1 MKRFKETTRLVVT
14 ALAFCLIFAISM
26 IAEAATYRPGVTYVD
41 PEVNSKN
48 EYYSVLQKRMYTYDE
63 AYVDVIYPKGAA
75 LSVKSSKKA
84 LQAAVI
90 SQTFE
95 NYTHSEKTKVYV
107 NVTPDPAKVQTTFY
121 YLTKDGSKWEL
132 KQEGDRFYKM
142 LDNNKVYLVPNR
154 TERYVYKGYAVKV
167 AELSQQG
174 VWDYDEKRS
183 DGYYKVYD
191 LYDAGDGK
199 GYYYNNRYTWATPVN
214 AQVVCTPDGQMDYE
228 YSTARIQLTSTKAG
242 NYTVSISA
250 NGQTRKL
257 KVCVTTYGGNRVVS
271 AVLGKTVL
279 TKSTRKAS
287 DKAST
292 ETYVSDYRVSSSLKS
307 GKLKIKADKGIKIT
321 GLIVA
326 TVNKDGKAVYKKV
339 KNGGKISLSQAVSKS
354 TSPNGYYN
362 CSSRKHTYVYI
373 SYKDKNL
380 GTYTTYAVTN
390 KHGVKQIKR
399 TIKYASNSKK
409 YVNYLSYGDNYGY
422 SMDIWS
428 Y

>member
-1 MKRFKETTRLVVT
+1 MKRFKETMRLVVT
-14 ALAFCLIFAISM
+14 ALAFCLLFTISIM
-26 IAEAATYRPGVTYVD
+26 AEAATYRPGVTYVD

-63 AYVDVIYPKGAA
+63 DYVDVIYPKGAS
-75 LSVKSSKKA
+75 LSVKSSKKT
-84 LQAAVI
+84 LQATVI

-95 NYTHSEKTKVYV
+95 NSYNESARVYV
-107 NVTPDPAKVQTTFY
+107 NAAPDPSKVQTTFY
-121 YLTKDGSKWEL
+121 YLTKDGRKWEL
-132 KQEGDRFYKM
+132 TQEGDRFYRM
-142 LDNNKVYLVPNR
+142 LDGNKVYLTPNR

-167 AELSQQG
+167 AELSQQY

-183 DGYYKVYD
+183 DGYYKVYS

-199 GYYYNNRYTWATPVN
+199 GYYYENWSGRTLINN
-214 AQVVCTPDGQMDYE
+214 QVTYTPDGQMDYE
-228 YSTARIQLTSTKAG
+228 YSKARIQLTSTKAG

-271 AVLGKTVL
+271 AALGKAAL

-339 KNGGKISLSQAVSKS
+339 KNGGKISLSQTVSKS
-354 TSPNGYYN
+354 TSTNGYYSR
-362 CSSRKHTYVYI
+362 SSRKHTYVYV

-409 YVNYLSYGDNYGY
+409 YVDYLNYGNYGY

>member
-14 ALAFCLIFAISM
+14 ALAFCLLLTISM
-26 IAEAATYRPGVTYVD
+26 MAEAATYRPGTVYVD
-41 PEVNSKN
+41 PEVNSKQ

-63 AYVDVIYPKGAA
+63 AYVDVIYPKGAS
-75 LSVKSSKKA
+75 LSVKSNKKA
-84 LQAAVI
+84 LQATVI
-90 SQTFE
+90 SQTYE
-95 NYTHSEKTKVYV
+95 NLYSDDARVYV
-107 NVTPDPAKVQTTFY
+107 NAAPDPSTVQTTYY
-121 YLTKDGSKWEL
+121 YLTKNGSKWAL
-132 KQEGDRFYKM
+132 TQEGDRFYRM

-154 TERYVYKGYAVKV
+154 TEKYVYKGYAVKV
-167 AELSQQG
+167 AELSQL
-174 VWDYDEKRS
+174 VWSYQYDEKRS
-183 DGYYKVYD
+183 DGYYRVYN

-199 GYYYNNRYTWATPVN
+199 GYYYESSGRTLINN
-214 AQVVCTPDGQMDYE
+214 QVTYTPDGQVDYE
-228 YSTARIQLTSTKAG
+228 YSKARIQLTSTKAG

-257 KVCVTTYGGNRVVS
+257 KVSVTAYGGDRVVS
-271 AVLGKTVL
+271 ATLGKTTL
-279 TKSTRKAS
+279 KKSARKAS

-292 ETYVSDYRVSSSLKS
+292 MSYVSDYRISSSLKS
-307 GKLKIKADKGIKIT
+307 GKLKIKADKGIQIT

-339 KNGGKISLSQAVSKS
+339 KNGGKISLSQNLASKS
-354 TSPNGYYN
+354 TLVSGYYN
-362 CSSRKHTYVYI
+362 RSSRKHTYIYV

-399 TIKYASNSKK
+399 TIKYASDSKK
-409 YVNYLSYGDNYGY
+409 YVDYLTYGNGY

>member
-14 ALAFCLIFAISM
+14 ALAFCLLFTISIM
-26 IAEAATYRPGVTYVD
+26 AEAATYRPGVTYVD

-63 AYVDVIYPKGAA
+63 DYVDVIYPKGAS
-75 LSVKSSKKA
+75 LSVKSSKKT
-84 LQAAVI
+84 LQTTVI

-95 NYTHSEKTKVYV
+95 NSYNESARVYV
-107 NVTPDPAKVQTTFY
+107 NAAPDPSKVQTTFY
-121 YLTKDGSKWEL
+121 YLTKDGRKWEL
-132 KQEGDRFYKM
+132 TQEGDRFYRM
-142 LDNNKVYLVPNR
+142 LDSNKVYLTPNR

-167 AELSQQG
+167 AELSQQH

-199 GYYYNNRYTWATPVN
+199 GYYYKNWAGKTLVNN
-214 AQVVCTPDGQMDYE
+214 QVTYTPDGQMDYE
-228 YSTARIQLTSTKAG
+228 YSKARIQLTSTKAG

-271 AVLGKTVL
+271 ATLGKAAL

-321 GLIVA
+321 SLIVA

-339 KNGGKISLSQAVSKS
+339 KNGGKISLSQALASKS
-354 TSPNGYYN
+354 TSINGYYSR
-362 CSSRKHTYVYI
+362 SSRKHTYVYV

-409 YVNYLSYGDNYGY
+409 YVDYLSYGNGY

>member
-1 MKRFKETTRLVVT
+1 MKRFKETMRLVVT
-14 ALAFCLIFAISM
+14 ALAFCLLFTISIM
-26 IAEAATYRPGVTYVD
+26 AEAATYRPGVTYVD

-63 AYVDVIYPKGAA
+63 DYVDVIYPKGAT
-75 LSVKSSKKA
+75 LSVKSSKKT
-84 LQAAVI
+84 LQATVI

-95 NYTHSEKTKVYV
+95 NSYNESARVYV
-107 NVTPDPAKVQTTFY
+107 NAAPDPSKVQTTFY
-121 YLTKDGSKWEL
+121 YLTKDGRKWEL
-132 KQEGDRFYKM
+132 TQEGDRFYRI
-142 LDNNKVYLVPNR
+142 LDGNKVYLTPNR

-167 AELSQQG
+167 AELSQQY

-183 DGYYKVYD
+183 DGYYKVYS

-199 GYYYNNRYTWATPVN
+199 GYYYENWSGKTLINN
-214 AQVVCTPDGQMDYE
+214 QVTYTPDGQMDYE
-228 YSTARIQLTSTKAG
+228 YSKARIQLTSTKAG

-271 AVLGKTVL
+271 AALGKAAL

-339 KNGGKISLSQAVSKS
+339 KNGGKISLSQTVSKYTS
-354 TSPNGYYN
+354 TNGYYSR
-362 CSSRKHTYVYI
+362 SSRKHTYVYV

-409 YVNYLSYGDNYGY
+409 YVDYLSYGNYGY

>member
-14 ALAFCLIFAISM
+14 ALAFCLLFTISM
-26 IAEAATYRPGVTYVD
+26 MAEAATYRPGTVYVD
-41 PEVNSKN
+41 PEVNSKQ

-63 AYVDVIYPKGAA
+63 AYVDVIYPKGAS
-75 LSVKSSKKA
+75 LSVKSNKKA
-84 LQAAVI
+84 LQATVI

-95 NYTHSEKTKVYV
+95 NSYNEDARVYV
-107 NVTPDPAKVQTTFY
+107 NVTPDPSTVQTTYY
-121 YLTKDGSKWEL
+121 YLTKNGSKWEL
-132 KQEGDRFYKM
+132 TQEGDRFYRM

-154 TERYVYKGYAVKV
+154 TEKYVYKGYAVKV
-167 AELSQQG
+167 AELSQL
-174 VWDYDEKRS
+174 VWSYQYDEKRS
-183 DGYYKVYD
+183 DGYYKVYN

-199 GYYYNNRYTWATPVN
+199 GYYYENPLGKTLVNN
-214 AQVVCTPDGQMDYE
+214 QVTYTPDGQLDYE
-228 YSTARIQLTSTKAG
+228 YSKARIQLTSTKAG
-242 NYTVSISA
+242 TYTVSISA

-257 KVCVTTYGGNRVVS
+257 KVCVTAYSGDRVVS
-271 AVLGKTVL
+271 ATLGKTTL
-279 TKSTRKAS
+279 EKYARKAS

-292 ETYVSDYRVSSSLKS
+292 TTYVTDYRVSSSLKS
-307 GKLKIKADKGIKIT
+307 GKLKIKADKGIQIT

-339 KNGGKISLSQAVSKS
+339 KNGGKISLSQNLASKS
-354 TSPNGYYN
+354 TSVNGYYSR
-362 CSSRKHTYVYI
+362 SSRKHTYVYI

-399 TIKYASNSKK
+399 TIKYASDSKK
-409 YVNYLSYGDNYGY
+409 YVDYLSYGNGY

>member
-1 MKRFKETTRLVVT
+1 MKRFKETMRLVVT
-14 ALAFCLIFAISM
+14 ALAFCLLFTISIM
-26 IAEAATYRPGVTYVD
+26 AEAATYRPGVTYVD

-63 AYVDVIYPKGAA
+63 DYVDVIYPKGAT
-75 LSVKSSKKA
+75 LSVKSSKKT

-95 NYTHSEKTKVYV
+95 NSYNESARVYV
-107 NVTPDPAKVQTTFY
+107 NAVPDPAKVQTTYY

-132 KQEGDRFYKM
+132 KQEGDRFYRI
-142 LDNNKVYLVPNR
+142 LDGNKVYLTPNR

-167 AELSQQG
+167 AELSQQY

-183 DGYYKVYD
+183 DGYYKVYS

-199 GYYYNNRYTWATPVN
+199 GYYYENWSGKTLINN
-214 AQVVCTPDGQMDYE
+214 QVTYTPDGQMDYE
-228 YSTARIQLTSTKAG
+228 YSKARIQLTSTKAG

-271 AVLGKTVL
+271 AALGKAAL

-339 KNGGKISLSQAVSKS
+339 KNGGKISLSQTVSKYTS
-354 TSPNGYYN
+354 TNGYYSR
-362 CSSRKHTYVYI
+362 SSRKHTYVYV

-409 YVNYLSYGDNYGY
+409 YVDYLSYGNYGY